1 MKGNNQKSIEC
12 YQQHFESAKNERT
25 EKKRQLI
32 DKARVYLGLARANS
46 SIGNTDS
53 INHNFFIENHLKIV
67 LNSSTNIKPLIEWK
81 AKKDK

>member
-32 DKARVYLGLARANS
+32 DKARVYLGLAKANS
-46 SIGNTDS
+46 SIGNFLL
-53 INHNFFIENHLKIV
+53 IFIIFSENHLKIV